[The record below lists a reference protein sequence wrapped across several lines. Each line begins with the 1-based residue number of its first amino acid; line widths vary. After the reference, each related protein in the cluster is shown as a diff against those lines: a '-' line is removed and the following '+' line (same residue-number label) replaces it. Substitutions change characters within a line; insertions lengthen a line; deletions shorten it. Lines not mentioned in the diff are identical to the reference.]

1 MLSRTPTIP
10 KAFSLLELMI
20 VVTILAMLAAF
31 GIPSYLTYIQRA
43 SVTEGVSVLG
53 EYKKSL
59 AIFWSVEQR
68 LPTTGD
74 TLPGTP
80 VYLPFGTVVTNNLPS
95 TIQSLQLTSSGNGVL
110 ITAVLQSSPL
120 STFATNNR
128 TLSLGALPEGNE
140 IQFQCGNFSTN
151 AATISDVG
159 FVQTNILPKSC
170 NYNGIG
176 SWLNS

>member
-1 MLSRTPTIP
+1 MLSRIPTIA
-10 KAFSLLELMI
+10 KAFTLLELMI
-20 VVTILAMLAAF
+20 VVTIMALLAAF

-80 VYLPFGTVVTNNLPS
+80 TYLPFGALVTTNLPS

-110 ITAVLQSSPL
+110 ITAVLQSSTL
-120 STFATNNR
+120 STFSTNNR

-140 IQFQCGNFSTN
+140 IQFQCGNFATD
-151 AATISDVG
+151 AASINDVG

-176 SWLNS
+176 TWLSS

>member
-1 MLSRTPTIP
+1 MSRIPTVS
-10 KAFSLLELMI
+10 KGFTLLELMI
-20 VVTILAMLAAF
+20 VVTIMALLAAF
-31 GIPSYLTYIQRA
+31 GIPSYLSYIQRA

-53 EYKKSL
+53 DYKKSL

-74 TLPGTP
+74 ILPGSPTP
-80 VYLPFGTVVTNNLPS
+80 LPFGTLITENLPA
-95 TIQSLQLTSSGNGVL
+95 TIQSLQLTASGNGVL
-110 ITAVLQSSPL
+110 INAILQSSAL
-120 STFATNNR
+120 ATFAVNNR
-128 TLSLGALPEGNE
+128 TLSLGALPAGNE
-140 IQFQCGNFSTN
+140 IQFQCGNFTTD

-176 SWLNS
+176 AWLSS

>member
-1 MLSRTPTIP
+1 MLSKIPTTH
-10 KAFSLLELMI
+10 KGFTLLELMI
-20 VVTILAMLAAF
+20 VVTIMALLAAF

-53 EYKKSL
+53 NYKKSL
-59 AIFWSVEQR
+59 AIFWSVEER
-68 LPTTGD
+68 LPKAGD
-74 TLPGTP
+74 ILSGTP
-80 VYLPFGTVVTNNLPS
+80 VYLPFGTLVTDKLPS
-95 TIQSLQLTSSGNGVL
+95 TIQSLQLTNSGNGVI
-110 ITAVLQSSPL
+110 ITAVLQSSAL
-120 STFATNNR
+120 LTFATNNR

-140 IQFQCGNFSTN
+140 IQFQCGNFTAN
-151 AATISDVG
+151 AATISDIG

>member
-1 MLSRTPTIP
+1 MLSRIPTIP
-10 KAFSLLELMI
+10 KAFTLLELMI
-20 VVTILAMLAAF
+20 VVTIMALLAAF
-31 GIPSYLTYIQRA
+31 GIPSYLSYIQRA

-53 EYKKSL
+53 DYKKSL

-74 TLPGTP
+74 ILPGTP
-80 VYLPFGTVVTNNLPS
+80 APLPFGTIVTDNLPS
-95 TIQSLQLTSSGNGVL
+95 TIQSLQLTGSGNGVL
-110 ITAVLQSSPL
+110 ISAILQSSAL
-120 STFATNNR
+120 STFAVNNR

-140 IQFQCGNFSTN
+140 IQFQCGNFTAN

-176 SWLNS
+176 PWLSS